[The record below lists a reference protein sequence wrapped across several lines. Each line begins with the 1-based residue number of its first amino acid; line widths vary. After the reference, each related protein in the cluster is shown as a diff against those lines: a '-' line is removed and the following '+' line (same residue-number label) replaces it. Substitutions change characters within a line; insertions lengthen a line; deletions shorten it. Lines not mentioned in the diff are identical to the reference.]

1 MSNIM
6 KLTDVEVKE
15 HPRDVVKK
23 IEKIIRSIEIG
34 GRDVPGRSIDGV
46 RIDLLRTGR
55 SWHTIFG
62 GILIETCDENYKT
75 VHRRVKVVFVK
86 DFRIWEIDLD
96 KIKEK
101 YEEVKKLA
109 LEFEAKRKRIAK
121 EREENK
127 NLITKLK
134 GDTEHINIKGS
145 GNCFEVSIWSLN
157 EEQVKKVVEFAK
169 TLKDK
174 Q

>member
-1 MSNIM
+1 MPNIM
-6 KLTDVEVKE
+6 KLTPEEVKE
-15 HPRDVVKK
+15 HPWDVV
-23 IEKIIRSIEIG
+23 EKISKVICGEEKA
-34 GRDVPGRSIDGV
+34 DVTGV
-46 RIDLLRTGR
+46 RLDLLRTKD
-55 SWHTIFG
+55 WHTTFG
-62 GILIETCDENYKT
+62 GISIETCDENYKT
-75 VHRRVKVVFVK
+75 VHRRVRVVFIK
-86 DFRIWEIDLD
+86 GERRWEIDLD
-96 KIKEK
+96 KIKAK

-109 LEFEAKRKRIAK
+109 LEFEAKRKRIDK

-127 NLITKLK
+127 NLITELK

-145 GNCFEVSIWSLN
+145 GNCFEVNIWSLN

>member
-15 HPRDVVKK
+15 YPLDVVKK
-23 IEKIIRSIEIG
+23 IEKVIRGEEKNSNVQIQIL
-34 GRDVPGRSIDGV
+34 RAPGAY
-46 RIDLLRTGR
+46 
-55 SWHTIFG
+55 WHTTFG
-62 GILIETCDENYKT
+62 GISIETCDENYKT
-75 VHRRVKVVFVK
+75 VHRRVKRIFVK
-86 DFRIWEIDLD
+86 SEGRYEIDLD

-101 YEEVKKLA
+101 YKEVKKLA
-109 LEFEAKRKRIAK
+109 LEFEAKRKRIDK

-134 GDTEHINIKGS
+134 GDTEHIDIKGS
-145 GNCFEVSIWSLN
+145 GECFTVEIWSLN
-157 EEQVKKVVEFAK
+157 EEEVKKVVEFAK